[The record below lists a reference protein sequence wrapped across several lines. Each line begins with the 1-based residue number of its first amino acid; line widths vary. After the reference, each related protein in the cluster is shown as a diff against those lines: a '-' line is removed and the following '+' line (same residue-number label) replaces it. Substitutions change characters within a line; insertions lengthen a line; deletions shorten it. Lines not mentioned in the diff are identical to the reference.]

1 VLNTPEGTVML
12 PNDYVLALTG
22 YQPDFKFLTA
32 SGIELSQDEKKRP
45 QYNPETMET
54 NIPGMYLAGV
64 ICGGMETHKWFIENS
79 REHAQVI
86 LRDIVSKRIK
96 KDKAAQMP
104 K

>member
-1 VLNTPEGTVML
+1 
-12 PNDYVLALTG
+12 
-22 YQPDFKFLTA
+22 
-32 SGIELSQDEKKRP
+32 
-45 QYNPETMET
+45 MET